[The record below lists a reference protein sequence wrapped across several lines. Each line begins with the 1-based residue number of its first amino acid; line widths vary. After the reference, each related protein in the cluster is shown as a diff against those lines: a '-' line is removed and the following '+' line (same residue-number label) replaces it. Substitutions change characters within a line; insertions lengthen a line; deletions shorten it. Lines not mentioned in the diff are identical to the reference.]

1 MSKSTSSEKKFE
13 SLSSILNQVQ
23 RSEESL
29 LEIQKSPF
37 CLAHEY
43 YEHVTSDGSYKNRNQ
58 KLIILII
65 KTVHLKILFL
75 TKLGRAC
82 VLVNHDSLIHSS
94 FIHVFFTID
103 SLESYYNYL
112 SLVKTAKK

>member
-1 MSKSTSSEKKFE
+1 MYMPCLNPLSTSLEKNLE
-13 SLSSILNQVQ
+13 SLPSILNQFQ

-43 YEHVTSDGSYKNRNQ
+43 YEHVTNDGSYKNRNQ

-75 TKLGRAC
+75 TK
-82 VLVNHDSLIHSS
+82 HMHWSTTIH
-94 FIHVFFTID
+94 
-103 SLESYYNYL
+103 
-112 SLVKTAKK
+112 